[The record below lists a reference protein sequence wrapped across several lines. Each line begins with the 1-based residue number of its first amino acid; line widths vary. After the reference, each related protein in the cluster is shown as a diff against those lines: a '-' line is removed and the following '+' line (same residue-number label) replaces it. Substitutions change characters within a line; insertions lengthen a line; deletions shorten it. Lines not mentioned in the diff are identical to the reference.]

1 MKFEEL
7 IIPNKKD
14 FEHFYENRI
23 KDNNMNILIYGTRES
38 CKTTLI
44 NYIIENFLEKYKNKH
59 EEKQLIFRLNAFDE
73 INLQSQNNEMSIF
86 CQNNT
91 NTNKIV
97 YIDKVEFFS
106 DYNQQLL
113 KLYIDKY
120 SCSKKQ
126 NKTFFIIET
135 GQIEKVR
142 DIIKSRLNIFKTL
155 SLTSFEYKNIFNRV
169 LQQEKITADKES
181 SDHITNISN
190 ICISSL
196 YNIVNKCKLLEY
208 KHITRNELPSLCNFI
223 DFNLF
228 DKYFLLIH
236 ENTKRSCDILLSF
249 YEDGYD
255 ISDIY
260 FFLYDYIKT
269 QKRTELYCV
278 IDLICFYINEI
289 YNGNYNKIMLI
300 IMTYEIQQK
309 LFLENKILL

>member
-120 SCSKKQ
+120 SCSK
-126 NKTFFIIET
+126 NKTKPF
-135 GQIEKVR
+135 
-142 DIIKSRLNIFKTL
+142 
-155 SLTSFEYKNIFNRV
+155 SLLK
-169 LQQEKITADKES
+169 QA
-181 SDHITNISN
+181 
-190 ICISSL
+190 
-196 YNIVNKCKLLEY
+196 KL
-208 KHITRNELPSLCNFI
+208 
-223 DFNLF
+223 
-228 DKYFLLIH
+228 
-236 ENTKRSCDILLSF
+236 KRFVIL
-249 YEDGYD
+249 
-255 ISDIY
+255 
-260 FFLYDYIKT
+260 
-269 QKRTELYCV
+269 
-278 IDLICFYINEI
+278 
-289 YNGNYNKIMLI
+289 
-300 IMTYEIQQK
+300 
-309 LFLENKILL
+309 